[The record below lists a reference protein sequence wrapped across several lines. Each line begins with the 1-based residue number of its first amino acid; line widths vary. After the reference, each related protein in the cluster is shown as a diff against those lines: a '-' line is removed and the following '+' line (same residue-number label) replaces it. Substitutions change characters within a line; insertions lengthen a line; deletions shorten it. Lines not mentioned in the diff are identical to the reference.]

1 MRHNFL
7 LRTAVLIL
15 SLTIV
20 LSFGSYG
27 FAEDDITEIQPGDA
41 VTPEVTEA
49 VSPPEPEVPDPDISR
64 LNYPRSASDEMVLML
79 TGDLM
84 CDYKYQ
90 NAVYDSKTKKYN
102 FDDTF
107 KYVKILFKRADYVVG
122 NLEGNFSSSYPLSV
136 SRPRYKGKPYLNGPS
151 SYLTALKRA
160 GFDGLVMANN
170 HNCDTNLK
178 GLKETVRAVDR
189 AGFRRTGAYASKKDR
204 HYFVLNKNGIKVAF
218 LSYATYFNGLE
229 KSIAAKSRNVF
240 LSRYSPSKA
249 KKEIKKAKKAGANY
263 VIVYIHAG
271 REYTPNITGTQKKI
285 IKSLAKS
292 GADFIIGSH
301 PHVLQR
307 TGYVKVGKRKVN
319 FVYSMGNFTGKLVR
333 TSTRETAILKITLK
347 KNSSGKV
354 SLKSRQYIPCYMKD
368 SSREG
373 KMVLIPEGYR
383 TRDAALQNELNQH
396 FKNIKNLL
404 KA

>member
-1 MRHNFL
+1 MRRNFL

-27 FAEDDITEIQPGDA
+27 FAEDDMTQTQPGDTA
-41 VTPEVTEA
+41 VSEVTEP
-49 VSPPEPEVPDPDISR
+49 VSPPEPAVPDPDISR
-64 LNYPRSASDEMVLML
+64 LNYPKSPSDEMVLML

-84 CDYKYQ
+84 CDHKYQ
-90 NAVYDSKTKKYN
+90 SAVYDSKTGRYN

-107 KYVKILFKRADYVVG
+107 KYVKILFNSADYVVG
-122 NLEGNFSSSYPLSV
+122 NLEGNISSSSPISV
-136 SRPRYKGKPYLNGPS
+136 NRPRYRGKPYLNGPS

-204 HYFVLNKNGIKVAF
+204 HFFIVNKNGIKVAF

-229 KSIAAKSRNVF
+229 KSIAAKKRNIY
-240 LSRYSPSKA
+240 LSKYSASKA
-249 KKEIKKAKKAGANY
+249 RKEIKKARKAGANY
-263 VIVYIHAG
+263 VIVYVHAG
-271 REYTPNITGTQKKI
+271 KEYTQNITGTQKNI

-307 TGYVKVGKRKVN
+307 TGYVKAGKRN
-319 FVYSMGNFTGKLVR
+319 AYYVYSMGNFTGRLTR
-333 TSTRETAILKITLK
+333 TATRETAILKLTLK
-347 KNSSGKV
+347 KNSAGKV
-354 SLKSRQYIPCYMKD
+354 ALKSTQYIPCYMKD
-368 SSREG
+368 SSKDGE
-373 KMVLIPEGYR
+373 MILIPEGYR
-383 TRDAALQNELNQH
+383 TRDAALQNELDKH
-396 FKNIKNLL
+396 FSNIRSLL